1 MLKELRKRNQYTFQ
15 PLIPIQTH
23 AHSTHSRLFLF
34 IFCSSRGLPS
44 AACLSSVTL
53 DPRRRS
59 LRQAL
64 EGCHRLPRKSLTP
77 GLSSSAS
84 AHRLPE
90 LRECSLQN
98 RWAASRLEPVSLA
111 APSPWRGAGLG
122 RETLLGRRNR
132 PPSRSPGCTSRVST
146 GSDA

>member
-1 MLKELRKRNQYTFQ
+1 MLKELRKRNQYIFQ

-23 AHSTHSRLFLF
+23 AHCTRSRLFLF
-34 IFCSSRGLPS
+34 IFCSSRGL
-44 AACLSSVTL
+44 SSVTL
-53 DPRRRS
+53 DPRRHS

-122 RETLLGRRNR
+122 RGSLLGRRNR